1 VSGQDAESEK
11 RRITSAAGVVAL
23 GTLLSRLLG
32 LARDV
37 VLAAVFSR
45 AATDA
50 WLIAWQLPNLLRQ
63 ILAEGAVQTAVLP
76 VLTKVRE
83 EEGEEQAQRYF
94 QALRGLS
101 LCALLLVSLVGVLFA
116 PALVGLFASGFRS
129 APEQFERTVTL
140 TRWVFPYILF
150 MGTTALGVA
159 ALNTHR
165 RFVVTSF
172 APALLNLSF
181 LACAFLLP
189 GWLGAQGWEE
199 IFAMAV
205 GGLAGGALQLV
216 AQWPSLKKIG
226 YLSRPT
232 FNFSHP
238 AIKETLRRLA
248 PTLLGVG
255 VYAIDVMV
263 GRRLLSEL
271 EQGSITYF
279 TYAMRLC
286 DFSQGIF
293 VMAIS
298 TATLPALASYAAR
311 KEFGN
316 LSRTFADSIKLALFV
331 GTAATALS
339 VALAEPLV
347 TAAFQRG
354 QFDAHAT
361 LETTR
366 ALQAQGLGIFLV
378 AAVRQLVIVFF
389 SLGRTMLP
397 VYVAIVDLVVFFLL
411 ATHLRDT
418 LGHVGVS
425 YAVTGARVTQFILL
439 SAALFRILPTLHAGE
454 ILVSATR
461 SAAAALGAGIVAWQA
476 AHVLPFGVRSGSLE
490 RIVPLATAGPTF
502 IVAFYVLCKLLRC
515 EELAQ
520 IQAAIGR
527 KLRRTGK

>member
-1 VSGQDAESEK
+1 
-11 RRITSAAGVVAL
+11 
-23 GTLLSRLLG
+23 
-32 LARDV
+32 
-37 VLAAVFSR
+37 
-45 AATDA
+45 
-50 WLIAWQLPNLLRQ
+50 
-63 ILAEGAVQTAVLP
+63 
-76 VLTKVRE
+76 
-83 EEGEEQAQRYF
+83 
-94 QALRGLS
+94 
-101 LCALLLVSLVGVLFA
+101 VLFA
-116 PALVGLFASGFRS
+116 PALVGLFASGFKNDP
-129 APEQFERTVTL
+129 AQFELTVKL
-140 TRWVFPYILF
+140 TQWVFPYIFF
-150 MGTTALGVA
+150 MGTTALGIA

-181 LACAFLLP
+181 LGCAVLLP
-189 GWLGAQGWEE
+189 GWLGAQGWEK
-199 IFAMAV
+199 ILAMAI
-205 GGLAGGALQLV
+205 GGLAGGALQVV

-226 YLSRPT
+226 YLTTPA
-232 FNFSHP
+232 FNFTHP

-255 VYAIDVMV
+255 VYAVDVMV

-271 EQGSITYF
+271 GLGSVTYF

-298 TATLPALASYAAR
+298 TATLPALASFAAR
-311 KEFGN
+311 KEYGN

-354 QFDAHAT
+354 QFHAEAT
-361 LETTR
+361 FQTSR

-389 SLGRTMLP
+389 ALGRTMLP

-411 ATHLRDT
+411 ASHLRDS

-425 YAVTGARVTQFILL
+425 YAVTGARVMQFVLL
-439 SAALFRILPTLHAGE
+439 SAALARILPTLHATE
-454 ILVSATR
+454 ILKSGAR
-461 SAAAALGAGIVAWQA
+461 STGAAIGAGLLAWQ
-476 AHVLPFGVRSGSLE
+476 VTRLLPFGIHSGGLE
-490 RIVPLATAGPTF
+490 RLVPLAVSGPVF
-502 IVAFYVLCKLLRC
+502 LVAFFGLGKLLGC

-520 IQAAIGR
+520 IQAAFGR
-527 KLRRTGK
+527 KLRRRSN